1 MITVTLFYRDH
12 SPECERAISDLKSL
26 ESEIPY
32 QLTLVNVDQD
42 PKVQNK
48 EGIPL
53 PLVEIGPYHLK
64 PPFTRQ
70 DLKIMLSA
78 ARDRRDQM
86 EQVDQSSDLAQVEK
100 SATLNAS
107 DKITRFFSRH
117 YLATVNIL
125 LFIFVGLPFLAPVL
139 QRAGFGLPATIIY
152 RFYGTLCHQLAFRS
166 WFVFGEQAYYP
177 RELAGIEGVSTY
189 EEITD
194 SHEIDLFAAR
204 DFTGNPVTGYKVAL
218 CERDIAIYIFML
230 LFGLAFWASGRRI
243 KSIPWYIWVIFAL
256 GPMGLDGFSQLPS
269 LAGGLPDWIP
279 LPNRESTPLLRTLTG
294 GMFGWVT
301 AWYLFPMLE
310 ESAREAGNIVEHK
323 LAIIR
328 RANQQA

>member
-12 SPECERAISDLKSL
+12 CPECDQALADLKSL
-26 ESEIPY
+26 EAEIPY
-32 QLTLVNVDQD
+32 QLTLVNVDKD
-42 PKVQNK
+42 SKIQNLD
-48 EGIPL
+48 GIPL

-86 EQVDQSSDLAQVEK
+86 ERVDQSTELADVEMK
-100 SATLNAS
+100 AKLSTGDRL
-107 DKITRFFSRH
+107 TQFFSKH

-125 LFIFVGLPFLAPVL
+125 LFVFVGLPFLAPVL
-139 QRAGFGLPATIIY
+139 EKSGYKLPAIAIY

-166 WFVFGEQAYYP
+166 WFLFGEQAYYP
-177 RELAGIEGVSTY
+177 RELAGIEGVITY
-189 EEITD
+189 EELADT
-194 SHEIDLFAAR
+194 HEIDLFAAR

-218 CERDIAIYIFML
+218 CERDVAIYLFML

-243 KSIPWYIWVIFAL
+243 KSIPWYLWVILGL

-269 LAGGLPDWIP
+269 LAAGLPDWLP
-279 LPNRESTPLLRTLTG
+279 LRESTPLMRTLTG
-294 GMFGWVT
+294 GMFGWMT

-310 ESAREAGNIVEHK
+310 ESAREAGHIVEHK
-323 LAIIR
+323 LAVIR
-328 RANQQA
+328 RANQQAH